1 MATEASQP
9 ANPLRNLKDF
19 QRRTVH
25 HAFRRLYK
33 SARGSNRFLVAD
45 EVGLGKTLVARGIIA
60 KAIEHLENEGT
71 VDRIDIVYVCSNA
84 AIAQQNINRIKVT
97 GDEDYA
103 VATRLT
109 LLPLELPNLAK
120 RRINYVSF
128 TPGTTFDLKYA
139 PGMWKERR
147 LLYMILKALRHV
159 DQSGLRNLLQCDVGK
174 KRWRARLRDE
184 LPYDKTLAKKFLRS
198 VRRNKELRQELI
210 DVSHVFHRYRA
221 SWRVEVRRRRN
232 ALIAQLRKELARCC
246 VDALE
251 PDLVILDEFQR
262 FKDLLTSETEAGELA
277 QELMNYQDVRVL
289 LLSATPY
296 KMLTLYE
303 EDEDHYEDFMRTLDF
318 LLAGDRRRLERI
330 RQDLADYRHALY
342 QGSSDGLAVRDR
354 LQRRLKKVMVR
365 TERVPATRERDA
377 MLHEPSVS
385 TSLTAA
391 DLHRATALDKVTRAV
406 GGAEALEYWKSAPYL
421 LNFMKGYKF
430 KEDLVGRLEGG
441 EDFTDSIAGMLPHL
455 LSRETLA
462 GYQEID
468 PGNSRLRA
476 LVDRVLSN
484 EEWRALW
491 LSPSLGYVRKAS
503 TEWTA
508 PVTKSLVFSTWN
520 VVPDVIAAVCSYIA
534 ERERVQLGGPVDYF
548 SLYDA
553 RKALMVFRSSDG
565 RPEAMSSLL
574 MLYPSP
580 VLSQAIDPLRI
591 AVDNGGPVDAETL
604 YREALAETQAFV
616 GRLPGIRKTQ
626 AGREDQAWYWWG
638 VGRHEARRYGDLS
651 EWLHAPDG
659 WRALMQRDSQGS
671 DGSIFAEHVSYFC
684 DGVSGELEI
693 GAPPDDLAEVLA
705 ELALGSPAV
714 CASRALRRVAPG
726 LKPWSPSLLNAAANI
741 AEGFR
746 SLFNSP
752 DVRSMLDGDG
762 LPYWR
767 RVLKYCLEHD
777 LQAVLD
783 EYVHTLRESLGLMN
797 ASGEVVVE
805 EIAAVIRGVLSI
817 RTSSL
822 DLDEFRMVNGRIA
835 LERETKVRCRYALR
849 FADLK
854 DDSDAVL
861 QRASSV
867 RDAFNSPFR
876 PFILATTSVGQEGL
890 DFHTYCHR
898 VWHWNLPRNPVD
910 MEQREGRVNRYKG
923 HAVRKNVARAVGF
936 EDLRDV
942 WPRRK
947 DPWEG
952 LFSEARRQIDSQAAD
967 MSEIKPYWIFEEVE
981 DPSHVERLV
990 PLPPFSS
997 EHARY
1002 RALKRSLAVYRLAFG
1017 QPRQE
1022 DLVTYLAQSEDEAT
1036 AKLLKAMQLDLSA

>member
-1 MATEASQP
+1 MPDEASQTG
-9 ANPLRNLKDF
+9 NPLRNLKDF
-19 QRRTVH
+19 QKRTVH
-25 HAFRRLYK
+25 HAFRRLYQ
-33 SARGSNRFLVAD
+33 SVRGSNRFLVAD

-97 GDEDYA
+97 GHEDYA

-109 LLPLELPNLAK
+109 LLPLELPNLAN

-147 LLYMILKALRHV
+147 LLYFILKALRHV
-159 DQSGLRNLLQCDVGK
+159 DQSGLRNMLQCDVGK
-174 KRWRARLRDE
+174 KRWRDRLLED
-184 LPYDKTLAKKFLRS
+184 LPYDKKLAKKFLRS
-198 VRRNKELRQELI
+198 ARRDKELRQELI
-210 DVSHVFHRYRA
+210 DVSHIFHRYRA
-221 SWRVEVRRRRN
+221 RWPLHIRRRRN
-232 ALIAQLRKELARCC
+232 ALIARLRKELARSC

-277 QELMNYQDVRVL
+277 QELMSYQDVRVL

-296 KMLTLYE
+296 KMLTLYD
-303 EDEDHYEDFMRTLDF
+303 EDEDHYEDFIRTLDF
-318 LLAGDRRRLERI
+318 LLAGDEKRLERI
-330 RQDLADYRHALY
+330 RQDLAEYRHVLY
-342 QGSSDGLAVRDR
+342 SGSGEGIAVRDR

-377 MLHEPSVS
+377 MLHEPSVP
-385 TSLTAA
+385 TSLNAA

-406 GGAEALEYWKSAPYL
+406 GSAEALEYWKSAPYL

-430 KEDLVGRLEGG
+430 KEDLLDRLDRG

-455 LSRETLA
+455 LSREALA
-462 GYQEID
+462 SYQKID

-476 LVDRVLSN
+476 LVERTLSN
-484 EEWRALW
+484 DEWRALW
-491 LSPSLGYVRKAS
+491 LSPSLGYVNRESAA
-503 TEWTA
+503 WTA

-534 ERERVQLGGPVDYF
+534 ERKRVQLGGPVDYF

-553 RKALMVFRSSDG
+553 RKPLMVFRSSEG
-565 RPEAMSSLL
+565 KPETMSSLL

-580 VLSQAIDPLRI
+580 VLSQMIDPLRI
-591 AVDNGGPVDAETL
+591 AVESGGPVDAAAL
-604 YREALAETQAFV
+604 SQEALSAACEFV
-616 GRLPGIRKTQ
+616 AKLPGTRRGRQ
-626 AGREDQAWYWWG
+626 GREDHAWYWWG
-638 VGRHEARRYGDLS
+638 LGRHEARRYADLA
-651 EWLHAPDG
+651 EWVHATDG
-659 WRALMQRDSQGS
+659 WRALMQRDWVVS
-671 DGSIFAEHVSYFC
+671 DDSVFSEHVDYFGAGIL
-684 DGVSGELEI
+684 DEIEI
-693 GAPPDDLAEVLA
+693 GAPPEDLAEVLA

-726 LKPWSPSLLNAAANI
+726 LKPWSPSLLDAAANI

-752 DVRSMLDGDG
+752 DVRSMLDADG

-777 LQAVLD
+777 LQAVVD

-797 ASGEVVVE
+797 APEEVMVA
-805 EIAAVIRGVLSI
+805 EIASVIRGVLSI

-822 DLDEFRMVNGRIA
+822 DLDEFRLVDGRVA
-835 LERETKVRCRYALR
+835 LARETKIRCRYALR

-923 HAVRKNVARAVGF
+923 HAVRKNVARAMGH
-936 EDLRDV
+936 ESLRTK
-942 WPRRK
+942 WPRVN
-947 DPWEG
+947 DPWDC
-952 LFSEARRQIDSQAAD
+952 LFFEARREIDRRASGT
-967 MSEIKPYWIFEEVE
+967 SEIKPYWIFEEVE

-1022 DLVTYLAQSEDEAT
+1022 DLVTYLAQSDDEARDQ
-1036 AKLLKAMQLDLSA
+1036 LLREMQLDLSA